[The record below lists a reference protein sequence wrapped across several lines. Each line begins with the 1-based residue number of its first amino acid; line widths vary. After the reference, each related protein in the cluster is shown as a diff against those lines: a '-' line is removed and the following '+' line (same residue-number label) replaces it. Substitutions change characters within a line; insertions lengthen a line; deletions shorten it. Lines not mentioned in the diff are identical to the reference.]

1 MTATPTLVVHR
12 TTDELAQSVA
22 ARLVT
27 RLVDVQSAG
36 RAAHVVVTGGSIARE
51 VHRAL
56 RDSPAVS
63 AIDWRRVHVWWGDE
77 RFVPA
82 ADPERNELQTREDLL
97 DALPLDPATV
107 HAVAAS
113 DGALGDDADAAAAAY
128 ADELAGHA
136 QPEDHAATPT
146 FDVLMLGVGPDG
158 HVASL
163 FPEHPELHETRSVV
177 AVRHSPKPPPTRVTM
192 TFTTLANAHEVW
204 FLAAGESKAG
214 AVRNALSGAGHLQVP
229 AAGPRGT
236 ERTVWLLDHDA
247 AAALPADLHQPG
259 SR

>member
-1 MTATPTLVVHR
+1 MSSTPTVEVHR
-12 TTDELAQSVA
+12 TAEELAEAVA

-36 RAAHVVVTGGSIARE
+36 REAHVVLTGGTIART
-51 VHRAL
+51 VHRTL

-63 AIDWRRVHVWWGDE
+63 AVDWRRVHVWWGDE

-82 ADPERNELQTREDLL
+82 DDPERNEAQAREDLL
-97 DALPLDPATV
+97 DALPLQPDHV
-107 HAVAAS
+107 HPVAAS
-113 DGALGDDADAAAAAY
+113 DGAHGDDVDAAAAGY
-128 ADELAGHA
+128 ATELARRA
-136 QPEDHAATPT
+136 LPEDHGDVPT
-146 FDVLMLGVGPDG
+146 FDVLMLGIGPDG

-163 FPEHPELHETRSVV
+163 FPEHPALHETRSVV

-192 TFTTLANAHEVW
+192 TFPTLARAHEVW
-204 FLAAGESKAG
+204 FLASGDSKAG
-214 AVRNALSGAGHLQVP
+214 AVRNALSGAGQLQVP

-236 ERTVWLLDHDA
+236 ERSVWLLDHDA
-247 AAALPADLHQPG
+247 AAALPAQLRHPG